1 MYSAERQFV
10 ATAHNQLCL
19 LEQDE
24 LHAHHIFK
32 DALGEIKRA
41 AGPVKAR
48 AIYRA
53 ALLCEDVLKRCTATS
68 TKFQTSLNGLKSLVE
83 LYANGL
89 YEIDPGFKLI
99 LLGKTTS
106 VADETPPKV
115 SAKEILEQLK
125 AANENAANVLHPLLH
140 LVKDDKRAH
149 ALSFLAGIGLQA
161 GGDVATPRPNTYP
174 RTRSNVR
181 FDVLMRRIT
190 NHTLGE
196 ARALAKNVSISYAAD
211 FENVDTSIATSL
223 QNFLQTACLEIV
235 RSGLV
240 VNGDLAASIN
250 RTWQISIT
258 GETRGQDLSITL
270 SWLGEALLDFGS
282 TGESEK
288 LRLGLNGKL
297 TAQSEQ
303 KKLKHIPNR
312 HVLELV
318 CPARKSK
325 QAEQG
330 HQGHIDIS
338 PPQAR
343 EA

>member
-1 MYSAERQFV
+1 
-10 ATAHNQLCL
+10 
-19 LEQDE
+19 
-24 LHAHHIFK
+24 
-32 DALGEIKRA
+32 
-41 AGPVKAR
+41 
-48 AIYRA
+48 
-53 ALLCEDVLKRCTATS
+53 LCEDVLKRCTTTS

-106 VADETPPKV
+106 VAGEIPSEV
-115 SAKEILEQLK
+115 FSKELLEQLK
-125 AANENAANVLHPLLH
+125 AANENAANILHPLLQ
-140 LVKDDKRAH
+140 LVKDDKRAN
-149 ALSFLAGIGLQA
+149 ALSFLAGIDPQA
-161 GGDVATPRPNTYP
+161 GGDVTTPCPNVPP

-211 FENVDTSIATSL
+211 FESVDTSIAASL
-223 QNFLQTACLEIV
+223 QNFLQAACLEIV
-235 RSGLV
+235 RCGLV

-258 GETRGQDLSITL
+258 GETRGQNLSISL
-270 SWLGEALLDFGS
+270 SWLGEALLGFGS
-282 TGESEK
+282 TDESEK
-288 LRLGLNGKL
+288 LRQSLNGKL
-297 TAQSEQ
+297 TAKSEQ
-303 KKLKHIPNR
+303 NKIKHTPTPNR
-312 HVLELV
+312 HVLELI

-325 QAEQG
+325 RTE
-330 HQGHIDIS
+330 HSHIDIS
-338 PPQAR
+338 QSQIR